1 MKYSIIIIEEREL
14 FREGICRLLSPL
26 PWISYLYETGRV
38 SEGAYCVSSNLA
50 SHLFEILSGKKAA
63 ERLTSRETSIYDL
76 MRLGKTNQEIADELH
91 ISLYTVKNHVSSIIK
106 KMNLKNRHESK

>member
-38 SEGAYCVSSNLA
+38 SEGLDIISQYQPNLVLIDPFTSKRNYPDILKDIKLRSPLTRIVIVTDCDSSEDLV
-50 SHLFEILSGKKAA
+50 FAA
-63 ERLTSRETSIYDL
+63 ENGAAGYFLKSTSFNEY
-76 MRLGKTNQEIADELH
+76 KP
-91 ISLYTVKNHVSSIIK
+91 
-106 KMNLKNRHESK
+106 